1 MIKKPITINLS
12 TGLEARPVAQLV
24 QVASQFNSEIYVE
37 IGKKRVNA
45 KSIMG
50 MMSLRLLPGE
60 EITVV
65 TEGKDEEAA
74 ASGIE
79 RFFINVK
86 NK

>member
-50 MMSLRLLPGE
+50 MMSLVLTSGDVVTIDAEGADDTKAVE
-60 EITVV
+60 EIEKFLT
-65 TEGKDEEAA
+65 K
-74 ASGIE
+74 
-79 RFFINVK
+79 
-86 NK
+86 

>member
-50 MMSLRLLPGE
+50 MMSLGLCAGE
-60 EITVV
+60 ELTVAA
-65 TEGKDEEAA
+65 EGADEQTAVDNIEKFL
-74 ASGIE
+74 SGQ
-79 RFFINVK
+79 VA
-86 NK
+86 

>member
-37 IGKKRVNA
+37 IGKKKVNA

-50 MMSLRLLPGE
+50 MMNFLSGNENEVIIKAEGE
-60 EITVV
+60 
-65 TEGKDEEAA
+65 DEEAA
-74 ASGIE
+74 AEALAACLTGKE
-79 RFFINVK
+79 
-86 NK
+86 